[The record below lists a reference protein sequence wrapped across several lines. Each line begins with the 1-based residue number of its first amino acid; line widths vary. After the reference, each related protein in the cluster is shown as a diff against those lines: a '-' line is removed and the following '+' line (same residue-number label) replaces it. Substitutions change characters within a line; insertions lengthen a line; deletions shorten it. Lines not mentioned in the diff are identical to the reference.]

1 MSNHYFGKIALVSFG
16 FLLAA
21 TLSGCGSQEVSLGAD
36 DNGGQVTLE
45 QGQTLAISLESN
57 PTTGYGWQVLEM
69 DAAVLQQSGETEYKQ
84 SPGSEGLVGAGGV
97 ETLRF
102 EALAAGQM
110 TLMLGYMRA
119 WESVP
124 PLETFTLQVTVQ

>member
-1 MSNHYFGKIALVSFG
+1 MPGKYFVKIAFVS
-16 FLLAA
+16 LASLFA
-21 TLSGCGSQEVSLGAD
+21 AVLSGCGSREVSLGAE
-36 DNGGQVTLE
+36 DNGGQATLE

-57 PTTGYGWQVLEM
+57 PTTGYSWQALEI
-69 DAAVLQQSGETEYKQ
+69 DAALLRQSGEAEYKQ

-102 EALAAGQM
+102 EALAAGQ
-110 TLMLGYMRA
+110 TRLTLGYMRA

-124 PLETFTLQVTVQ
+124 PVETFTVQVIVR

>member
-1 MSNHYFGKIALVSFG
+1 MSYHCFGKIALVSFA
-16 FLLAA
+16 FLLVAA
-21 TLSGCGSQEVSLGAD
+21 LSGCGSQEVSLGAE
-36 DNGGQVTLE
+36 DNGGQVTLK

-57 PTTGYGWQVLEM
+57 PTTGYSWQVLEM

-102 EALAAGQM
+102 EALAAGQT
-110 TLMLGYMRA
+110 TLTLGYMRA

-124 PLETFTLQVTVQ
+124 PVETFTVQVIVR

>member
-1 MSNHYFGKIALVSFG
+1 MSNHYFGKIAVVSFA

-21 TLSGCGSQEVSLGAD
+21 TLSGCGSQEVSLGAE

-69 DAAVLQQSGETEYKQ
+69 EAAVLQQSGEVEYKQ
-84 SPGSEGLVGAGGV
+84 SSGSEGLVGAGGV

-102 EALAAGQM
+102 EALAAGQT
-110 TLMLGYMRA
+110 TLTLGYMRP

-124 PLETFTLQVTVQ
+124 PVETFTLQVTVQ

>member
-1 MSNHYFGKIALVSFG
+1 MLNCCFGKIALLSFA

-21 TLSGCGSQEVSLGAD
+21 TLSGCGSQEVSLGAE
-36 DNGGQVTLE
+36 DNGRQVTLE

-69 DAAVLQQSGETEYKQ
+69 DAAVLQQSGDAEYKQ
-84 SPGSEGLVGAGGV
+84 SSGSEGLVGAGGV

-102 EALAAGQM
+102 EALAPGQT
-110 TLMLGYMRA
+110 TLTLGYMRP
-119 WESVP
+119 WESVQ

>member
-1 MSNHYFGKIALVSFG
+1 MSCQWFGKSVVVCSIILLV
-16 FLLAA
+16 AA
-21 TLSGCGSQEVSLGAD
+21 LSGCSSQEVSLGAK

-45 QGQTLAISLESN
+45 QGQILAISLESN
-57 PTTGYGWQVLEM
+57 PTTGYGWQALEM
-69 DAAVLQQSGETEYKQ
+69 DAAVLRQSGEAEYKQ

-102 EALAAGQM
+102 EALAAGQT
-110 TLMLGYMRA
+110 TLTLGYMRP

-124 PLETFTLQVTVQ
+124 PVETFTLQVTVQ